1 MIDFNNA
8 ESIDRAAKEFVSSH
22 DLLKV
27 DFSGYRK
34 CHIGDDNDIAKH
46 PGMKELIDKDK
57 YGEYL
62 GSFYNQ
68 LKREKSLDNVNY
80 CEYICEFKM
89 SSREQKNIYKWVGQ
103 EE

>member
-34 CHIGDDNDIAKH
+34 CHIGNDNDIAKH
-46 PGMKELIDKDK
+46 
-57 YGEYL
+57 
-62 GSFYNQ
+62 NQ
-68 LKREKSLDNVNY
+68 R
-80 CEYICEFKM
+80 
-89 SSREQKNIYKWVGQ
+89 
-103 EE
+103 